1 MKKISIGLLALVGA
15 FVAGSSVQGQEADS
29 IVLGGILLRLGMS
42 QNEALAALGPVYDLS
57 DMDGTNWMVSRRG
70 SSLVGDVG
78 SMSFT
83 DRRLVLVNKD
93 WSPPSPTAAQLV
105 EALYDALESS
115 GGGDWQTC
123 RVHSRGLYGVNPDY
137 ADLRNIRIICGGH
150 EITVSGGR
158 GFASAVS
165 ECISSN

>member
-1 MKKISIGLLALVGA
+1 MKKISLGLLALVGA

-57 DMDGTNWMVSRRG
+57 DIDGTNWMVSRRG

-78 SMSFT
+78 SVSFW
-83 DRRLVLVNKD
+83 DRRLVTVNKD
-93 WSPPSPTAAQLV
+93 WSPQSPTARQLV
-105 EALYDALESS
+105 EALHDALESV

-123 RVHSRGLYGVNPDY
+123 RVYTSRFSGGPTTGLRLIQIV
-137 ADLRNIRIICGGH
+137 CGGRK
-150 EITVSGGR
+150 IQVSGG
-158 GFASAVS
+158 GDFPSGVS
-165 ECISSN
+165 ESISSN